1 MNDLLK
7 RAKEIRDEVRIGRN
21 TASRVGGLL
30 VDIVGQ
36 VGGAGTFVPLGSI
49 LLNEFDDL
57 TEPGYYTYSLQDGT
71 GEINGILVISSHG
84 YSVTSQKRYELDGV
98 YQRTFTDEGWEE
110 WGDEFV
116 YKLRKHIDND
126 TVYWDGNNQVIKA
139 KGGVLETISIRI
151 SINPANVGQ
160 CTISATGDIINVVE
174 SEDKSNYYITAAKQE
189 V

>member
-71 GEINGILVISSHG
+71 
-84 YSVTSQKRYELDGV
+84 
-98 YQRTFTDEGWEE
+98 
-110 WGDEFV
+110 
-116 YKLRKHIDND
+116 
-126 TVYWDGNNQVIKA
+126 
-139 KGGVLETISIRI
+139 
-151 SINPANVGQ
+151 
-160 CTISATGDIINVVE
+160 
-174 SEDKSNYYITAAKQE
+174 
-189 V
+189 